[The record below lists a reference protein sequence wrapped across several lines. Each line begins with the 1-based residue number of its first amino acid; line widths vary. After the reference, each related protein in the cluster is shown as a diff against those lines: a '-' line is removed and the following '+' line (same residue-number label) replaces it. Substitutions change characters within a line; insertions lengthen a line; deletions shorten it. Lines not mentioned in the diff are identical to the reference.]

1 MANFRVWN
9 FAYFLYM
16 PMPHLNNRSIQL
28 EWTQLLVLSGT
39 HFLVD
44 MFANML
50 PSILP
55 VVREQFTLS
64 LSMGA
69 FILVLLTLTSN
80 FVQILTGH
88 TRANKAVPMFLHLG
102 LVLSAGICL
111 LSALPRSGGGIP
123 LIVLLGIISG
133 AGIAIAHPEGLR
145 AVDSLRQIPP
155 AISTAVFMTGGF
167 LGFAAGG
174 VISTHLVSGFGLAG
188 LYPLTVCPLAGVLM
202 VILSK
207 VRLSTGHTE
216 NSRQADCANAPGTKL
231 PFWQLMVMAVPAA
244 VSTTVVLSLLPT
256 NLNELGFKLTFGGFS
271 ATMFG
276 LGATV
281 GPFAWAAIAQKK
293 GELPCSILAF
303 LLCVPLLAVYLLMT
317 SSTAAVWMLFGLGFC
332 SMSAYILIITIARH
346 TSLPRAQ
353 FPAFAGTG
361 LPLRKQG
368 GGLSLG
374 RRMAF
379 IVGGTWG
386 LANLIFLALI
396 PVAQHY
402 GTDLVLKFMP
412 LGYLFS
418 GAFGLYIMSRPERGR
433 RTRNRQQPQT

>member
-1 MANFRVWN
+1 LRRDSQLSIFWDILHVLEWCL
-9 FAYFLYM
+9 FLYTL
-16 PMPHLNNRSIQL
+16 MPHLNNRSIQL
-28 EWTQLLVLSGT
+28 EWIQLIVLSGT

-55 VVREQFTLS
+55 AVREQFTLS

-69 FILVLLTLTSN
+69 FVLVLLTLTSN

-88 TRANKAVPMFLHLG
+88 TRADKTVPMFLHLG
-102 LVLSAGICL
+102 LVLSAVICL

-123 LIVLLGIISG
+123 LVILLGIVTG
-133 AGIAIAHPEGLR
+133 VGIAVAHPEGLR
-145 AVDSLRQIPP
+145 AIFSLRRIPP
-155 AISTAVFMTGGF
+155 AISTAIFMTGGF
-167 LGFAAGG
+167 FGFAAGG
-174 VISTHLVSGFGLAG
+174 VISTHLVSRFGLAG
-188 LYPLTVCPLAGVLM
+188 LYPLTACPLVGVLM

-207 VRLSTGHTE
+207 VRLSADHTE
-216 NSRQADCANAPGTKL
+216 DSRPTDCANTPETKL

-256 NLNELGFKLTFGGFS
+256 SLSELGFKLTFGGFS

-281 GPFAWAAIAQKK
+281 GPFVWAAIAQRK
-293 GELPCSILAF
+293 GELPCSTLAF
-303 LLCVPLLAVYLLMT
+303 LLCVPLLAVYLLMINSAT
-317 SSTAAVWMLFGLGFC
+317 AVWILSGLGFC

-346 TSLPRAQ
+346 AS
-353 FPAFAGTG
+353 
-361 LPLRKQG
+361 
-368 GGLSLG
+368 GLSLG
-374 RRMAF
+374 RRMGF

-386 LANLIFLALI
+386 VANLVFLALI
-396 PVAQHY
+396 PVAEHY
-402 GTDLVLKFMP
+402 GTESVLKFMP

-418 GAFGLYIMSRPERGR
+418 GAFGLYIMS
-433 RTRNRQQPQT
+433 TNRQQGNA

>member
-1 MANFRVWN
+1 
-9 FAYFLYM
+9 
-16 PMPHLNNRSIQL
+16 MPHLNNRSIRL
-28 EWTQLLVLSGT
+28 EWTQLLVLAGA
-39 HFLVD
+39 HFVVD
-44 MFANML
+44 MFGNML

-55 VVREQFTLS
+55 VVQEQFALS
-64 LSMGA
+64 LSMGV

-80 FVQILTGH
+80 FVQTLTGH
-88 TRANKAVPMFLHLG
+88 TRANKTVPMFLYLG

-111 LSALPRSGGGIP
+111 LSALPRSDMGIP
-123 LIVLLGIISG
+123 LIVLLGIVSG
-133 AGIAIAHPEGLR
+133 VGIALAHPEGLR
-145 AVDSLRQIPP
+145 AIDSLRQIPP

-174 VISTHLVSGFGLAG
+174 VISTLLVSRFGLKG

-216 NSRQADCANAPGTKL
+216 NSRQADCANAPETKL

-276 LGATV
+276 LGSTV
-281 GPFAWAAIAQKK
+281 GPFVWAAIAQKK
-293 GELPCSILAF
+293 GELRCSILAF
-303 LLCVPLLAVYLLMT
+303 LLGAPLLAVYLLMIN
-317 SSTAAVWMLFGLGFC
+317 STMAVWMLFGLGFC
-332 SMSAYILIITIARH
+332 SMSAYMLMITLARGA
-346 TSLPRAQ
+346 SG
-353 FPAFAGTG
+353 F
-361 LPLRKQG
+361 
-368 GGLSLG
+368 SLG
-374 RRMAF
+374 RRMGF

-402 GTDLVLKFMP
+402 GTELVLKFMP

-418 GAFGLYIMSRPERGR
+418 GAFGLYIMSR
-433 RTRNRQQPQT
+433 NRQQPQT